1 MIAPLRETA
10 VGTGGGKK
18 PEGRAEWPPVFDAL
32 LLPLSRKGLGEK
44 GKENLSS
51 ATKRPRRSLPPTLL
65 KYCGGKK
72 GPPTKEGIRN
82 VATRPRRDFFCQ
94 TTLLSISASL
104 SAPPAR
110 SESVRRTTK
119 ASCLLVFPCPLP
131 ACSLSTLPS
140 LSIINSPS
148 PAIARA
154 LLTNTEGRLLLPLL
168 LLFRPGSYSPSLL
181 CEAAQKNRQSLS
193 SSRRED
199 SGELGYLDYG
209 PQNLRRVA
217 VSMLPS
223 PPPFLSAPFYLVW
236 EGGPRRMTTASH
248 WASLGPRV
256 KRDKLGAPP
265 L

>member
-1 MIAPLRETA
+1 MAARFRRSFASTEQKRAGRKRKRKSQLGDEATAAVPPSHLAQILR
-10 VGTGGGKK
+10 
-18 PEGRAEWPPVFDAL
+18 
-32 LLPLSRKGLGEK
+32 GEK
-44 GKENLSS
+44 GSS
-51 ATKRPRRSLPPTLL
+51 QR
-65 KYCGGKK
+65 K
-72 GPPTKEGIRN
+72 GFEMSQQGRAAI
-82 VATRPRRDFFCQ
+82 FFCQ